1 MHSNEAVQQCLKSC
15 HHQAGK
21 LLKIELVFL
30 CPMNL
35 IGGVVGG
42 KGFASLVQA
51 FVFLETISVSV
62 MSRPVSIL
70 MKLFELQYHHW

>member
-1 MHSNEAVQQCLKSC
+1 
-15 HHQAGK
+15 
-21 LLKIELVFL
+21 
-30 CPMNL
+30 MNL

-42 KGFASLVQA
+42 KGFARLVQA